1 MDLNIIEADL
11 ENPTHTEYILYLTN
25 AYAMDEMGGG
35 EPLKKEVY
43 DSLIAGLKRAGNYL
57 GFIALDG
64 DDPVGIANCF
74 MGFST
79 FYAKP
84 LINIHDL
91 GVVPDARGKGVGGK
105 LIDAVSDKAKALDCC
120 KVTLEVLDNNPARRL
135 YERSGFR
142 YGDPHYFFMTKLI
155 D

>member
-64 DDPVGIANCF
+64 DDPVEAVRDE
-74 MGFST
+74 
-79 FYAKP
+79 P
-84 LINIHDL
+84 LRLGKASHLDGRDL
-91 GVVPDARGKGVGGK
+91 PVGDELDDAAPHVP
-105 LIDAVSDKAKALDCC
+105 
-120 KVTLEVLDNNPARRL
+120 
-135 YERSGFR
+135 
-142 YGDPHYFFMTKLI
+142 
-155 D
+155 